1 MTDRGEVNPIDVY
14 DTWMDVCFTVRAGG
28 CCYMIVLTIYLNTLL
43 LARLNYK
50 AIQPRR
56 ATITATPVTP
66 GASKE
71 VPMKKG
77 GSRDEGR
84 HVDFHQLQTTQ
95 EDPTS
100 LRMER
105 GIEKTLKSAKTSFR
119 LPRAPKGH
127 HVEEL
132 DQMERF
138 LAEDD
143 NA

>member
-1 MTDRGEVNPIDVY
+1 
-14 DTWMDVCFTVRAGG
+14 MDVCFTVRAGG

-71 VPMKKG
+71 
-77 GSRDEGR
+77 
-84 HVDFHQLQTTQ
+84 
-95 EDPTS
+95 
-100 LRMER
+100 
-105 GIEKTLKSAKTSFR
+105 IEKTLKSAKTSFR

-143 NA
+143 VSVKFFIAIAVMDH